1 MLKLGEKQKL
11 KIVRIVSQGAYLADA
26 SGSDGEGNTPSGRPE
41 EVLLPGKQIPR
52 GAEAGDL
59 VDVFIY
65 RDSSDRLISTTAEP
79 LITLHRVERLE
90 VKEVTKI
97 GAFLDMGLERDLLLP
112 YKEQTCEVKAGNYV
126 LVAMYVDKSG
136 RLAATQKVYDYLST
150 DQPYREGDEVDGL
163 VYEISRN
170 FGAFVAVDNIYSG
183 LIPAKE
189 YDGSLKAGQRIR
201 ARVSRILPDGKLDL
215 SVRKKAYMQMDIDG
229 KAIMDH
235 LNSSGGKIPFTDKA
249 NPETIK
255 KTFNMSK
262 AAFKRA
268 VGHLM
273 KEGKVKITGD
283 SIQLSEKVAEKE

>member
-11 KIVRIVSQGAYLADA
+11 KIVRIVSQGAYLADPSEA
-26 SGSDGEGNTPSGRPE
+26 EGEGNTPSGRPE
-41 EVLLPGKQIPR
+41 EVLLTGKQIPE
-52 GAEAGDL
+52 GAVAGDL
-59 VDVFIY
+59 VEVFIY

-112 YKEQTCEVKAGNYV
+112 YKEQTCEIKEGNYV
-126 LVAMYVDKSG
+126 LVAMYADKSG
-136 RLAATQKVYDYLST
+136 RLAATQKVYEYLST
-150 DQPYREGDEVDGL
+150 DPPYREGDEVDGL

-170 FGAFVAVDNIYSG
+170 FGAFIAVDNIYSG

-229 KAIMDH
+229 KAILDH
-235 LNSSGGKIPFTDKA
+235 LRNGDGKIPFTDKA
-249 NPETIK
+249 DPEIIK

-273 KEGKVKITGD
+273 KEGKVKITSD